1 MYASRKF
8 KIEHNN
14 THVRYYSYPLAQ
26 KSNKRKWYSFNS
38 NSKNTDAY
46 YPFYII

>member
-1 MYASRKF
+1 MKTSKKL
-8 KIEHNN
+8 KIGHNN

-38 NSKNTDAY
+38 NKNTDAY